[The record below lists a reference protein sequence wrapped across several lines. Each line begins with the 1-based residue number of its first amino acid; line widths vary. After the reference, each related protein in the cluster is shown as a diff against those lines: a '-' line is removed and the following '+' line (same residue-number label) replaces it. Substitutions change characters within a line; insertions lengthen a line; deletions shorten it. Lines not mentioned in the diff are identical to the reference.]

1 MQEVDELECNM
12 CSFMHKTCFSSY
24 FREVAEKA
32 CAADSL
38 KNAEVK
44 FVKLK
49 ILSISPKTQMYMFY
63 FLLVE
68 IK

>member
-1 MQEVDELECNM
+1 M
-12 CSFMHKTCFSSY
+12 CSSMHKIGFSSY
-24 FREVAEKA
+24 FREVVEKA